1 MLIFQ
6 LAEDMHEIN
15 YSRFPHFD
23 TLFRPGA
30 TFEAALHHFS
40 RTSEAL
46 REASEALQIDFN
58 GLADVDTCI

>member
-23 TLFRPGA
+23 TLFRPWG
-30 TFEAALHHFS
+30 HIS

-46 REASEALQIDFN
+46 RKASEALQIDFD